1 MMWLTPGMAPVRWRA
16 DCAAPRATGDAGGGG
31 GVLVPLPLPPPAP
44 GRSGLAVGGERDG
57 NGIDAGQ
64 ILHHLLGGLAERFEL
79 GGPGRIDGNGEI
91 DLAAADDDLG
101 DEPERDDV
109 VAEIGP
115 FDVLQRVEHALFED
129 GF

>member
-1 MMWLTPGMAPVRWRA
+1 M
-16 DCAAPRATGDAGGGG
+16 
-31 GVLVPLPLPPPAP
+31 PLPLPPPAAALAP
-44 GRSGLAVGGERDG
+44 GAVGGERDG
-57 NGIDAGQ
+57 NGIDPGQ
-64 ILHHLLGGLAERFEL
+64 LLHHLLGGLAERFEL
-79 GGPGRIDGNGEI
+79 RGPRRIDGDGEI

-101 DEPERDDV
+101 DEAERDDV